1 LDVGF
6 PPLQEPALEI
16 DVPGTRKSEVARRV
30 KRAPA
35 EAGAPSSQLALVR
48 GTPFALSPVVG
59 LHGYCLPEA
68 GVDMDRSQL
77 MELARR
83 MFIEFKDEFDALRA
97 EGASQT
103 EIDAIVDEFEELYSP
118 GADAES
124 DLVMAVLRQAARP
137 PK

>member
-1 LDVGF
+1 
-6 PPLQEPALEI
+6 
-16 DVPGTRKSEVARRV
+16 
-30 KRAPA
+30 
-35 EAGAPSSQLALVR
+35 
-48 GTPFALSPVVG
+48 
-59 LHGYCLPEA
+59 
-68 GVDMDRSQL
+68 MDRSQL